1 MTPQSMWRNEV
12 LSAEVLPGDTIVLP
26 EKQDRETTW
35 SAVFRNTKDI
45 TQILY
50 QLGLGAAAIKTL
62 RQ

>member
-1 MTPQSMWRNEV
+1 LGDIEV
-12 LSAEVLPGDTIVLP
+12 P
-26 EKQDRETTW
+26 EKQDHETTW

>member
-1 MTPQSMWRNEV
+1 
-12 LSAEVLPGDTIVLP
+12 
-26 EKQDRETTW
+26 
-35 SAVFRNTKDI
+35 VFRNTKDI